1 MEPIIN
7 QQISMTEKKNKTWL
21 WIVVIILAAGLTG
34 AGVYYWQN
42 IEAKNLALSAEEKVR
57 SEMQVKITE
66 AENKLAESQNQL
78 ITQQKTIND
87 IRQQK
92 SPSNTFDPTTTK
104 VGDEIV
110 NMKISSIG
118 PVNAKEPLDVTQ
130 NYKVIFKGQAN
141 ISGKFYLDEILR
153 DYCISVD
160 QLDWVK
166 LPQSN
171 NDSRAPWLCV
181 TNPDVEAIKKIMSD
195 NNGNTNITIDD
206 YTIYQYPSEAS
217 NTATLIKI
225 NN

>member
-7 QQISMTEKKNKTWL
+7 QQIPMSETKSKTWL
-21 WIVVIILAAGLTG
+21 WIIVIILVAGLAS

-42 IEAKNLALSAEEKVR
+42 MEAKKLALSAEEKVR
-57 SEMQVKITE
+57 SEMQIKITE
-66 AENKLAESQNQL
+66 AESKLDTLKNT
-78 ITQQKTIND
+78 ITEQQKNIEELKKINS
-87 IRQQK
+87 I
-92 SPSNTFDPTTTK
+92 SNIFDPTMIK
-104 VGDEIV
+104 VDDEIV
-110 NMKISSIG
+110 GMKISSIEQ
-118 PVNAKEPLDVTQ
+118 VNTKVPLDLKE
-130 NYKVIFKGQAN
+130 NFKVVFKGQAN

-166 LPQSN
+166 IPQSN
-171 NDSRAPWLCV
+171 SDGRAPWLCV
-181 TNPDVEAIKKIMSD
+181 TNPDIEAIKKIISD

-206 YTIYQYPSEAS
+206 YTIYQYPSETS